1 MIEADEIYLLR
12 LIFLFQ
18 MKSTN
23 IYIPNF
29 SDSFKMVKLDSQELL
44 DPWKAETTES
54 SRNPDNLPYG
64 IWDWS
69 KYNKNYVDLLEELG
83 VSRMTTEQIYSEFS
97 EKYRDDDYTTSEIDQ
112 YLEEFGDKQITDNE
126 NKDDLLELKWR
137 IIYAF

>member
-1 MIEADEIYLLR
+1 MIETDEIYLLR

-23 IYIPNF
+23 IYIPKF

-54 SRNPDNLPYG
+54 SRNPDNLPYC